1 MLGAFLKSP
10 LLGQA
15 LGTALVLRRL
25 LRDFGKADLLHRST
39 QAILRTFVAPG
50 VPNGTPAVMTTR

>member
-1 MLGAFLKSP
+1 